1 MVIEMLPLLIIYMYV
16 NTLNL
21 SICKG
26 NSCNNPGLF
35 ICKFCKCTHYMHVCK
50 FTYVCRNIISMN
62 DIIKTVVKLEDKS
75 NAAATDAAAA
85 RLVKPTFLTERTN
98 LGEAATRASLAAAAG
113 EAVRRASPADASEAV
128 RRISSGETGR
138 RTSSGEVRVE
148 AAAAGTTQKT
158 IISVGK
164 ENTKGRA
171 AQSILNIYSGTAD
184 LTYMPRL

>member
-1 MVIEMLPLLIIYMYV
+1 
-16 NTLNL
+16 
-21 SICKG
+21 
-26 NSCNNPGLF
+26 
-35 ICKFCKCTHYMHVCK
+35 
-50 FTYVCRNIISMN
+50 MN

-148 AAAAGTTQKT
+148 AGTTQKT